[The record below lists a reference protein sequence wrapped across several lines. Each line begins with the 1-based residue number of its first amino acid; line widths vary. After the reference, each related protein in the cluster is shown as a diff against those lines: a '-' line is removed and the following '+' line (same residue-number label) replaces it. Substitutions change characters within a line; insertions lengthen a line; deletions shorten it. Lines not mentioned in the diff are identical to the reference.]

1 MTYDYKCD
9 KCNLI
14 YSVERSIHAEAS
26 TPSCP
31 DCSGVMSRLWGD
43 VPVTFSGGGFYST
56 DK

>member
-26 TPSCP
+26 SPSCP
-31 DCSGVMSRLWGD
+31 DCSGVMSRLWG
-43 VPVTFSGGGFYST
+43 VPPITFSGGGFYTT